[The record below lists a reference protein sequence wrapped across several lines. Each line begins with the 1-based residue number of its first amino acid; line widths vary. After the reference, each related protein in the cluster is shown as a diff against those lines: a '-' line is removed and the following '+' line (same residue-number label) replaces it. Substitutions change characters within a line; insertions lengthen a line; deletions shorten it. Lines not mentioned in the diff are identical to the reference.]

1 MLIMALN
8 RAETTRLREI
18 RHHLNSLH
26 IYCRLH
32 SLGISHKTSIKLSKL
47 WEKFVHPIIY

>member
-1 MLIMALN
+1 MVQN
-8 RAETTRLREI
+8 RADTARLKEI

-32 SLGISHKTSIKLSKL
+32 SLGISHKTSMKLSKI
-47 WEKFVHPIIY
+47 WERYVHPIIY

>member
-1 MLIMALN
+1 MTLN
-8 RAETTRLREI
+8 RKNTAILRQI

-32 SLGISHKTSIKLSKL
+32 SLGISQKTSIK
-47 WEKFVHPIIY
+47 V